1 VTPPLLFRRVELA
14 DRSVRSVLVLD
25 GRIAA
30 IDTVLTHPG
39 ALEID
44 GAGGALLPGL
54 NDHHLHLFALAAA
67 EESVLC
73 GPDRAPTAEQ
83 LAAVLRDAAATKA
96 PGEWVRAIGYDEQT
110 AGRLTARVLDLM
122 LGDLADRAVRLQHR
136 SGHAWILNSTAVRV
150 LGRGPADGVLLEA
163 DDAVRTAGDPTF
175 PSLVGVSARLA
186 SYGVTGVSDAGVFN
200 GPAELTEFRRASAAG
215 ELLQRCQ
222 VLGTS
227 ELGPADEPEQQAG
240 RPLAREAVST
250 VTVGQEK
257 IVLAEHDLP
266 ALSDLVAQIEAAGSR
281 GVAIH
286 AVSSECVVLACTALL
301 ESGRSGQRLEH
312 ASVAPPDVVA
322 LAKRAGA
329 RVITQPAFIHAHGDR
344 YLRTVDSTDLPWL
357 YRLGGWLAAGVPIA
371 AGSDAPYGPTDPWL
385 AMKAAASRRTS
396 GGALLSTAEKLRP
409 EQALAMFT
417 GPLSQPAGFGPMLR
431 VGDVA
436 DLCLLRV
443 GWSAAMADPTAE
455 LVGGAF
461 VAGTPVW
468 FPAT

>member
-1 VTPPLLFRRVELA
+1 VTQPVLFRRVELA
-14 DRSVRSVLVLD
+14 DRSVRSVLVRD

-30 IDTVLTHPG
+30 IDTDLTHPG

-54 NDHHLHLFALAAA
+54 NDHHVHLFALAAA

-73 GPDRAPTAEQ
+73 SPDRTPSAAQ
-83 LAAVLRDAAATKA
+83 LAAVLRAAAATKA

-110 AGRLTARVLDLM
+110 AGRLTARVLDVM
-122 LGDLADRAVRLQHR
+122 LGDLADRAVRVQHR
-136 SGHAWILNSTAVRV
+136 SGHAWILNSTAMRV
-150 LGRGPADGVLLEA
+150 SGRGPADGVLLEA
-163 DDAVRTAGDPTF
+163 DDAVRAAGDSTF

-186 SYGVTGVSDAGVFN
+186 SYGVTGVSDAGAFN
-200 GPAELTEFRRASAAG
+200 RSAELAEFRRASAAG
-215 ELLQRCQ
+215 EMLQRCQ

-227 ELGPADEPEQQAG
+227 ELGVADVPEQQAG
-240 RPLAREAVST
+240 RPLAREFANP
-250 VTVGQEK
+250 VTVGPEK

-266 ALSDLVAQIEAAGSR
+266 VLSDLVAQIEAAGSR

-286 AVSSECVVLACTALL
+286 AVSSECVVLACAALL

-312 ASVAPPDVVA
+312 ASVAPPGVVA
-322 LAKRAGA
+322 LVKRAGA

-357 YRLGGWLAAGVPIA
+357 YRLAGWLAAGVPIA

-385 AMKAAASRRTS
+385 AMKAAACRRTS
-396 GGALLSTAEKLRP
+396 SGATVGTAEKLGP
-409 EQALAMFT
+409 EQALAMFA
-417 GPLSQPAGFGPMLR
+417 GPLSQPAGCTPMLR
-431 VGDVA
+431 VGEIA

-455 LVGGAF
+455 LVGGTF
-461 VAGTPVW
+461 VAGTPIW